1 MEPACQRLGW
11 PDGAALAG
19 DPADAVDPSALAGA
33 RLTLVAL
40 EPGAGRSHAA
50 EQKRWDPVL
59 AHRAA
64 LEAEQQ
70 ILARRASADDC
81 RLSTLLACFSMCG
94 GSGSGEN
101 GGRAREWAAVSA
113 PPPGALSAADVVAGC
128 GPGPLGAFKRPQ
140 RFPF

>member
-1 MEPACQRLGW
+1 MEPACQRLQG

-64 LEAEQQ
+64 LQAEQQ
-70 ILARRASADDC
+70 TLARRASADDC
-81 RLSTLLACFSMCG
+81 RLSTLLAVLSMCG
-94 GSGSGEN
+94 GSGSGD
-101 GGRAREWAAVSA
+101 GAGARAKAAVSA
-113 PPPGALSAADVVAGC
+113 APPGALSAADVVAGC

-140 RFPF
+140 RFLF